1 VKGAFGLSVGLL
13 LALGA
18 RTAVAES
25 PAAPK
30 FSPLAATPDTTSAPA
45 TAPTND
51 SPPAATPRVPAPAP
65 PPAQPTITVGLP
77 QPTVRP
83 INTSLGVG
91 VALTYVSIPLVLV
104 SGAVLGVGYLVDSDG
119 AKITG
124 WIMTGTSLAL
134 FGVGVGFMV
143 AGSQQGP
150 QPQSASAGRPARFEI
165 PERVKTRETRTGILV
180 PVLSGAF

>member
-1 VKGAFGLSVGLL
+1 M
-13 LALGA
+13 
-18 RTAVAES
+18 
-25 PAAPK
+25 
-30 FSPLAATPDTTSAPA
+30 
-45 TAPTND
+45 
-51 SPPAATPRVPAPAP
+51 
-65 PPAQPTITVGLP
+65 P

-124 WIMTGTSLAL
+124 WVMTGTSLAL

-150 QPQSASAGRPARFEI
+150 QPQKSAAFGRSAESSSRFALPDRP
-165 PERVKTRETRTGILV
+165 RVHTVRTPAAGFGV
-180 PVLSGAF
+180 PVISGAF